1 MSYTGKA
8 IRLERIMDRRTGR
21 TVIVPMDH
29 GMSLGPIRGLVDM
42 SETVDRIAEGGAN
55 AVLGHIGLPLYGHR
69 HYGKDIGLIMHLSA
83 STSLAP
89 DPDSKVL
96 ITPVE
101 DAIRMGADAVS
112 VHINI
117 GAVTESAMLQ
127 ALGMTASRCR
137 EWGMPLLAMMY
148 PRGVK
153 ALPEN
158 MVDNIKIASRAAAEA
173 GADIVKT
180 SYTGDID
187 SFREVTR
194 GCPVPVVVA
203 GGPKMS
209 TVEELLQMVSESIEA
224 GAAGVAMGRNVFQAE
239 DVCRMVR
246 AISLIVHHGYEVSEA
261 MRELDGP
268 R

>member
-8 IRLERIMDRRTGR
+8 IRLERIIDRRTGR

-29 GMSLGPIRGLVDM
+29 GMSLGPIKGLVDM
-42 SETVDRIAEGGAN
+42 SDTVDRIAEGGAN

-69 HYGKDIGLIMHLSA
+69 RKGKDIGLILHLSA

-117 GAVTESAMLQ
+117 GAATESEMLSS
-127 ALGMTASRCR
+127 LGMVSSKCR

-148 PRGVK
+148 PRGAK

-158 MVDNIKIASRAAAEA
+158 AKENIKIASRAAAEA
-173 GADIVKT
+173 GVDIVKT

-187 SFREVTR
+187 SFREVTK

-203 GGPKMS
+203 GGPCMS
-209 TVEELLQMVSESIEA
+209 TPRELLQMVSESIEA

-239 DVCRMVR
+239 DVSAMVR
-246 AISLIVHHGYEVSEA
+246 AISLIVHERYSADEA
-261 MRELDGP
+261 LKELDRP
-268 R
+268 H